1 MDKKIK
7 IVNVLEPKG
16 IIVSTLNPIIK
27 NNEEEPD
34 KDPFRGG
41 THQARVYKVR
51 DNDKAVIRSTSI

>member
-7 IVNVLEPKG
+7 IINVLEPKG
-16 IIVSTLNPIIK
+16 IIVSTLNLIMK

-41 THQARVYKVR
+41 TNQARVYKVR
-51 DNDKAVIRSTSI
+51 DKVVIRSSSI

>member
-7 IVNVLEPKG
+7 IINVLEPKG
-16 IIVSTLNPIIK
+16 IIVSTLNPIMK

-41 THQARVYKVR
+41 TNQARVYKVR
-51 DNDKAVIRSTSI
+51 DKVVIGSSSI